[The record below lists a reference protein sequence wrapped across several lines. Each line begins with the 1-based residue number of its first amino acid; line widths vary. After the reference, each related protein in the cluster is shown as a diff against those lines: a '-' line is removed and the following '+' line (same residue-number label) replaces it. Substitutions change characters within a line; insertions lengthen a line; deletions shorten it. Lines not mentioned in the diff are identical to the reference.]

1 MGNWVRKLGF
11 WGLALL
17 GVVLVQAIALPGG
30 NAQPTEA
37 HRGTAH
43 GTGVDFTLLQLNDVY
58 EITPVANGTSGGLAR
73 VATLR
78 QDLLAENPNTFT
90 VLGGDI
96 FSPSALG
103 TARVAGERL
112 AGKQMVSVLNQ
123 MGLDYATFGN
133 HEFDISEAAF
143 LDRLAESEFQW
154 FSGNVTDANGDPFP
168 DVPTYAIL
176 DIPNGEAAPLKVGLI
191 GLTLDSNQ
199 APYVAYKDP
208 IETTRT
214 QIDHLKDRTDL
225 LIGLTH
231 LAIEADRQLAET
243 FPELDLILGGHE
255 HENIQQWRLV
265 NKPDRPD
272 ACNAESTPIFKA
284 DANARTVYVHRIHYE
299 PNRNCL
305 TVTAEIK
312 AINGL
317 IADEPATQAVV
328 EGWVEIALAG
338 FRADGFEPEQLVAT
352 TTVPLDGREAII
364 RNQANG
370 LTDLIAQAMLQ
381 AAPGA
386 ELSIFNGGAI
396 RIDDVLPPGPITEYD
411 IIRILPFGGEITVVD
426 MGGELLAQVLGVG
439 QGNRGS
445 GGFLQTAN
453 VNGEP
458 GNWLIQNQPLD
469 PSRTYRVAIADFLL
483 TGQEANLGF
492 LTADAP
498 GLTVISA
505 QGDIRKALIET
516 LRSQG

>member
-30 NAQPTEA
+30 HANTTQAN
-37 HRGTAH
+37 H
-43 GTGVDFTLLQLNDVY
+43 GAVPATGVDFTLLQLNDVY

-78 QDLLAENPNTFT
+78 QELLAENPNTFT

-96 FSPSALG
+96 LSPSALG
-103 TARVAGERL
+103 TARVDGERL

-143 LDRLAESEFQW
+143 RDRLAESEFQW

-176 DIPNGEAAPLKVGLI
+176 EIPNGDAAPLKVGLI

-208 IETTRT
+208 IEVTRA
-214 QIDHLKDRTDL
+214 QIEDLKDRTDL

-231 LAIEADRQLAET
+231 LAIEGDRQLAET
-243 FPELDLILGGHE
+243 FPDLDLILGGHE

-284 DANARTVYVHRIHYE
+284 DANARTVYVHRVHYE
-299 PNRNCL
+299 PDSNCL
-305 TVTAEIK
+305 TVAADLVPIT
-312 AINGL
+312 GL
-317 IADEPATQAVV
+317 IADEPETQAIV
-328 EGWVEIALAG
+328 EGWVDIAFAG
-338 FRADGFEPEQLVAT
+338 FRADGFEPEQIAAT

-364 RNQANG
+364 RNQSNA

-381 AAPGA
+381 AAPDA
-386 ELSIFNGGAI
+386 ELSIFNGGSI
-396 RIDDVLPPGPITEYD
+396 RIDDVLPPGPISEYD
-411 IIRILPFGGEITVVD
+411 IIRILPFGGDITVVD
-426 MGGELLAQVLGVG
+426 MGGELLAQVLAAG
-439 QGNRGS
+439 QGNRGN
-445 GGFLQTAN
+445 GGFLQTAH
-453 VNGEP
+453 VSGEP
-458 GNWLIQNQPLD
+458 GSWLIQDQPLD
-469 PSRTYRVAIADFLL
+469 PSRVYRVAIADFLL

-498 GLTVISA
+498 GLTVVSTQA
-505 QGDIRKALIET
+505 DIRKALIEA
-516 LRSQG
+516 LR